1 MWMGATAD
9 FCLPSSPN
17 HSAILHSAP
26 PLLLPHPR
34 GLPNCSSCHEGP
46 EQVLLC
52 LRLLA
57 WNLIS
62 FKEQLRA
69 IRPVLSQLPALHKLL
84 MLNQRPPARP
94 PSEHESISSIR
105 LILPDI
111 PLFLSTPPNSTV
123 QRPLLLTLVS
133 LSHFHISSASASAH
147 LHISPSLNS
156 KTKQSSGRSSLASVS
171 HFRWQ
176 NAKSKVLVWV
186 LCLGVISDDSG
197 TFLKCS
203 LPSLK
208 SQESAWSL
216 EHFHFLHYVYF
227 LCPHISMLL
236 RVLSK
241 PSSILILSTSN

>member
-94 PSEHESISSIR
+94 PSEHESISSIQ

-111 PLFLSTPPNSTV
+111 PLFLSMPPNSTV
-123 QRPLLLTLVS
+123 PNVPFSLLSYLSLIFTSPQPQPQHTFTPPPL
-133 LSHFHISSASASAH
+133 
-147 LHISPSLNS
+147 
-156 KTKQSSGRSSLASVS
+156 
-171 HFRWQ
+171 
-176 NAKSKVLVWV
+176 
-186 LCLGVISDDSG
+186 
-197 TFLKCS
+197 
-203 LPSLK
+203 
-208 SQESAWSL
+208 
-216 EHFHFLHYVYF
+216 
-227 LCPHISMLL
+227 
-236 RVLSK
+236 
-241 PSSILILSTSN
+241 